1 MSATAVVCLGRR
13 TRDTCDCASVLGT
26 RKPAEWVRT
35 GTLYDVTRA
44 NASPVWEPE
53 TTVHTAHPASDK
65 PERCT
70 MDLEALAE
78 KGTVAL
84 LTLPHSDLRD
94 RSKALSSSPSSAA
107 STAGV
112 TSLSTAAAAPL
123 APNAAND
130 DDDNDDRSAPLL
142 LLQLPAGWSPRDL
155 MSSHFVSQG
164 SAGSTVSLVCE
175 ARNASFAVHTCETS
189 NVLVLVPPPLPRSAS
204 ASTGTESA
212 VHKRRKVVTDDGS
225 AGATTSTT
233 STTLEEV
240 PARLLRTSGA
250 SYLEL
255 RPQTLSRQALRRAL
269 ETHHPMVPAEKSGSA
284 SASAGRGRSVLELS
298 NHLQVSTFEVRR
310 GLRDVGAFCCA
321 KPDLYVLLSDQ
332 TTFECNQL
340 VVSSLG
346 ERHIDYSTSYSLHEM
361 TSFVLD
367 RMSDEERFGSM
378 DRVIRFCLLQLS
390 DEAKSYSDDWLEDC
404 ALLDHDIRFSLS
416 KVRHL
421 SVRTRPTSRSLRVLF
436 CLTLFS

>member
-1 MSATAVVCLGRR
+1 
-13 TRDTCDCASVLGT
+13 
-26 RKPAEWVRT
+26 
-35 GTLYDVTRA
+35 
-44 NASPVWEPE
+44 
-53 TTVHTAHPASDK
+53 
-65 PERCT
+65 

-112 TSLSTAAAAPL
+112 SSLSTAGAPL
-123 APNAAND
+123 APAAN
-130 DDDNDDRSAPLL
+130 DDNDDRSAPLL

-155 MSSHFVSQG
+155 TSSHFVSQG

-189 NVLVLVPPPLPRSAS
+189 NVLVLVPPPLPRSSS
-204 ASTGTESA
+204 ASTGTGSA
-212 VHKRRKVVTDDGS
+212 VHKRRKVVTDEGP
-225 AGATTSTT
+225 AGATTLTT
-233 STTLEEV
+233 KTTLEEV

-255 RPQTLSRQALRRAL
+255 RPQTLSRQALRQAL
-269 ETHHPMVPAEKSGSA
+269 ETHNPMVPAEKSG

-321 KPDLYVLLSDQ
+321 TPDLYVLLSDQ

-340 VVSSLG
+340 VVSALG

-367 RMSDEERFGSM
+367 RMSDEERFESM

-390 DEAKSYSDDWLEDC
+390 DEAKSYDDDLLEEC

-421 SVRTRPTSRSLRVLF
+421 TRDRRAVVCVPF

>member
-1 MSATAVVCLGRR
+1 
-13 TRDTCDCASVLGT
+13 
-26 RKPAEWVRT
+26 
-35 GTLYDVTRA
+35 
-44 NASPVWEPE
+44 
-53 TTVHTAHPASDK
+53 
-65 PERCT
+65 

-94 RSKALSSSPSSAA
+94 RSKAVSSSPSSAA

-112 TSLSTAAAAPL
+112 SSLSTAAAAPL

-130 DDDNDDRSAPLL
+130 DDNDDRSPPLL

-155 MSSHFVSQG
+155 TSSHFVSQG

-189 NVLVLVPPPLPRSAS
+189 NVLVLVPPRSAS
-204 ASTGTESA
+204 TSTGTGSA
-212 VHKRRKVVTDDGS
+212 VHKRRKVVTDEGS
-225 AGATTSTT
+225 AGATTLTT
-233 STTLEEV
+233 TTTLEEV

-255 RPQTLSRQALRRAL
+255 RPQTLSRQALRQAL
-269 ETHHPMVPAEKSGSA
+269 EAHNPMVPAEKSGSA

-298 NHLQVSTFEVRR
+298 NHLQVSTFEVRL

-321 KPDLYVLLSDQ
+321 TPDLYVLLSDQ

-340 VVSSLG
+340 VVSALG

-367 RMSDEERFGSM
+367 RMSDEERFESM

-390 DEAKSYSDDWLEDC
+390 DEAKSYDDDWLEDC

-416 KVRHL
+416 KVRLL